1 MKQAQTDFI
10 LCLPSP
16 PRTHSCHHQRRV
28 PGLIAHTD
36 LLCSGEVCSSPSLS
50 WPDASLTRWKRGVS
64 TAEKKTWTRGTYAH
78 LGSWSQEVLAS
89 LPSLPT
95 APPPSTGSED
105 PHPPLSRQAVHQ
117 ELPPHSCHI
126 HTHRDRAPPYTHLYG
141 EPRPRTALSFIL
153 VLTNLRNYKRH
164 HSLRLEF
171 PLLWFL
177 MKVSIHFPSLLP
189 PGLGLFCFSVLC
201 LSCHLPPSSYLSPQ
215 PPMPT
220 K

>member
-1 MKQAQTDFI
+1 MPPSMQSSWSNCSHRPALFWGSVFNP
-10 LCLPSP
+10 LP
-16 PRTHSCHHQRRV
+16 
-28 PGLIAHTD
+28 
-36 LLCSGEVCSSPSLS
+36 LLARCQPYSMEKG
-50 WPDASLTRWKRGVS
+50 S

-141 EPRPRTALSFIL
+141 EPRRRTALSFIL
-153 VLTNLRNYKRH
+153 VLTNLRNYKGH

-171 PLLWFL
+171 PLLWLL

-220 K
+220 N